1 MSLPC
6 VIGENGINYIVK
18 ETLTDEEKEKLLK
31 SASILLDIQRELN
44 LWSQTRQIQCGL
56 KEDSVTD
63 LIRKVNLRLTFDQF
77 HLFI

>member
-44 LWSQTRQIQCGL
+44 L
-56 KEDSVTD
+56 
-63 LIRKVNLRLTFDQF
+63 
-77 HLFI
+77 